1 MDRYFKWGIIAFI
14 LPAFVLFESQNIIET
29 VNLIPALTLYY
40 ANGNLQ
46 LDEAPRTI
54 SFVGSLVD
62 EGWLDIDDFWQ
73 GTIGLEESTAAVG
86 MICWIVALL
95 AGIIAI
101 ILHFIANREPAGL
114 LYIVCGLTNLVSLY
128 LWWDANDAYLPIPVG
143 ALILLYVGFR
153 VYQGERY

>member
-40 ANGNLQ
+40 AIGNVQ

-54 SFVGSLVD
+54 SFVGSLID

-73 GTIGLEESTAAVG
+73 GTIGLEEGTAAVG

-101 ILHFIANREPAGL
+101 ILHFIASREPAGL

-128 LWWDANDAYLPIPVG
+128 LWWDAYDDYLPIPVG